1 MRPTMPPR
9 ARPPKRPPNRPPR
22 RPSGPGR
29 PAESR
34 PSQGA
39 HAPPPDGHAR
49 VAGLSAVD
57 ALFRQRFAQVER
69 LYFVP
74 ALRAEAAAYCQAMSR
89 ARKPFREV
97 PADELARIAGTV
109 LHGGIVALAPPR
121 PVLPLDAVMA
131 ADWKDAAPFLLV
143 LHGISNPHNL
153 GAIVRTAAFFGVD
166 RLIISDHPDQA
177 GPSEAAQRVA
187 EGGFEFVQLYRA
199 TRLPIALK
207 RLRTGYR
214 VLGTAL
220 GTGQPLSALQK
231 NRPTVLVLG
240 NEGTGLDADTLK
252 ACDGVVTL
260 AGSGWV
266 QSLNVA
272 ASAAIFL
279 NAFHKTG

>member
-1 MRPTMPPR
+1 MPPR
-9 ARPPKRPPNRPPR
+9 SRHPPR
-22 RPSGPGR
+22 PRRAAGPA
-29 PAESR
+29 PHISA
-34 PSQGA
+34 PQGDNA
-39 HAPPPDGHAR
+39 K
-49 VAGLSAVD
+49 VAGLAAVD

-74 ALRAEAAAYCQAMSR
+74 ALKAEAAAFCQAMSR

-97 PADELARIAGTV
+97 PAAELARIAGTV

-121 PVLPLDAVMA
+121 PVLPLDAVVA
-131 ADWKDAAPFLLV
+131 ANWKDTAPFLLV

-153 GAIVRTAAFFGVD
+153 GAIVRTAAFFGID
-166 RLIISDHPDQA
+166 RLILSDHPDQA

-207 RLRTGYR
+207 RLRSGYR

-220 GTGQPLSALQK
+220 GTGQPLAALQK
-231 NRPTVLVLG
+231 YRPTVLVLG
-240 NEGTGLDADTLK
+240 HEATGLDAETLQ

-260 AGSGWV
+260 PGSGWV

-279 NAFHKTG
+279 QAFHKTG

>member
-1 MRPTMPPR
+1 MPPR
-9 ARPPKRPPNRPPR
+9 SRPPNRPPNRPPR
-22 RPSGPGR
+22 RPSGPAR
-29 PAESR
+29 PAAAR
-34 PSQGA
+34 ASQSA
-39 HAPPPDGHAR
+39 HSPPPPDGHVR
-49 VAGLSAVD
+49 LAGLSAVD
-57 ALFRQRFAQVER
+57 ALFRQRPGQVER

-74 ALRAEAAAYCQAMSR
+74 TLKAQAAGFCQAMSR

-97 PADELARIAGTV
+97 SSEELARIAGTV

-121 PVLPLDAVMA
+121 PVLPFDAVMA
-131 ADWKDAAPFLLV
+131 AAWKDTAPFLLV

-153 GAIVRTAAFFGVD
+153 GAIVRTAAFFGID
-166 RLIISDHPDQA
+166 RLIISDHPEQA

-187 EGGFEFVQLYRA
+187 EGGFEFVQLYKA

-207 RLRTGYR
+207 RLRDGYR

-220 GTGQPLSALQK
+220 GTGQPLAALQK

-240 NEGTGLDADTLK
+240 NEAMGLDAATLK

-260 AGSGWV
+260 PGSGWV

-272 ASAAIFL
+272 ASAAIFFH
-279 NAFHKTG
+279 AFHKTG

>member
-1 MRPTMPPR
+1 MSQRPRT
-9 ARPPKRPPNRPPR
+9 PKRPPSRPPR
-22 RPSGPGR
+22 RPSGSGR

-34 PSQGA
+34 RPQTAQAQPS
-39 HAPPPDGHAR
+39 DGHAR
-49 VAGLSAVD
+49 IAGLSAVD
-57 ALFRQRFAQVER
+57 ALFRQRLAEVER

-97 PADELARIAGTV
+97 PPDELARIAGTV

-121 PVLPLDAVMA
+121 PVLPFDAVTA
-131 ADWKDAAPFLLV
+131 AGWKEAVPFLLV

-153 GAIVRTAAFFGVD
+153 GAIVRTAAFFGID
-166 RLIISDHPDQA
+166 RLILSDHPEQA

-199 TRLPIALK
+199 ARLPIALK

-220 GTGQPLSALQK
+220 GTGQPLAALQK

-240 NEGTGLDADTLK
+240 NEATGLDAETLR

-260 AGSGWV
+260 PGSGWV

-279 NAFHKTG
+279 HAFHRTG